1 MSIQYAKR
9 PSGRLNQQKKV
20 MKKMICLFAS
30 VFYAVCIFLIPALT
44 FLYVDPSV
52 TALCMASLLT
62 AVSGL
67 ASYNYF
73 LTYKSK

>member
-1 MSIQYAKR
+1 
-9 PSGRLNQQKKV
+9 
-20 MKKMICLFAS
+20 MKKLICLFAS
-30 VFYAVCIFLIPALT
+30 VFYAVSVFLIPVLFFFYTDATATNL
-44 FLYVDPSV
+44 FL
-52 TALCMASLLT
+52 ASLLS

>member
-1 MSIQYAKR
+1 
-9 PSGRLNQQKKV
+9 
-20 MKKMICLFAS
+20 MKKAICLFAS
-30 VFYAVCIFLIPALT
+30 VFYAVCIFLIPALFFMYT
-44 FLYVDPSV
+44 DP
-52 TALCMASLLT
+52 TATNLALASLLT

>member
-1 MSIQYAKR
+1 
-9 PSGRLNQQKKV
+9 
-20 MKKMICLFAS
+20 MICLFAS